1 MSPRCACRAA
11 PLAPGTVLHHRYH
24 LLATLGAGVSGRVY
38 LARDVVAGDGEGSE
52 KDGGPPRRVAIKVF
66 ERRDCAD
73 LQFCREVDHLR
84 RLNAADPGAEFV
96 PRLLDTFL
104 ARDGR
109 PCIAMEYLAGRTL
122 KQLVREA
129 APPGGLDLDTI
140 RSGGARPAPHFP
152 GTPPLLTARARPCA
166 ARSCAASSARLRSC
180 RPPRRAASSTPT

>member
-38 LARDVVAGDGEGSE
+38 LARDAVAGDGEGRE

-73 LQFCREVDHLR
+73 LQFCREVDHLQ
-84 RLNAADPGAEFV
+84 RLCAADPGAEFV

-129 APPGGLDLDTI
+129 TPPGGLDLSTI
-140 RSGGARPAPHFP
+140 RSGGHALLRIPRALFP
-152 GTPPLLTARARPCA
+152 C
-166 ARSCAASSARLRSC
+166 
-180 RPPRRAASSTPT
+180 